1 MVLRIAIDRESIIL
15 EKRRRSER
23 NKSMPNRRAI
33 LAFCILAVRWT
44 TAFLA
49 PSSYRSIVPSCI
61 IRQDC
66 DRPNSSKNR
75 FFAANH
81 SDDDDDDDLEVL
93 SKTLSSL
100 LSSQKTQTE
109 LLTNRLGQDVF
120 AVNKTHVRESTI
132 PDIGMGLFASRDCP
146 KGALL
151 TCYPGDALVDLDN
164 DDKTT
169 WGSLGEF
176 TLHQEYMLR
185 AIQDNWG
192 IVAMDGSD
200 TPDDSTYL
208 GHYANDGAKR
218 PLCEQEL
225 GTYVIESAN
234 QANAEHRPLQDCHMV
249 TVATKAIQKGDEI
262 FVTYGPDYWREQ
274 DEFVEDDDETEEFEF
289 GDDDDEDDFDDW
301 EFDSSNDFYD
311 EEAEG
316 IVSDILSSIDD
327 DEQESQT
334 RGKGFG

>member
-1 MVLRIAIDRESIIL
+1 MS
-15 EKRRRSER
+15 
-23 NKSMPNRRAI
+23 NYRRAI

-49 PSSYRSIVPSCI
+49 PSYRSSIPSCVH
-61 IRQDC
+61 QDC
-66 DRPNSSKNR
+66 DNCPNSKCKNR
-75 FFAANH
+75 LFAANH
-81 SDDDDDDDLEVL
+81 NDHDDTLETL
-93 SKTLSSL
+93 SKNLSSL
-100 LSSQKTQTE
+100 LANQTTQTE
-109 LLTNRLGQDVF
+109 LLTSRLGHNVF
-120 AVNKTHVRESTI
+120 VLNKTHVRESTI
-132 PDIGMGLFASRDCP
+132 LDIGMGLFASQDCP
-146 KGALL
+146 KGTLL

-164 DDKTT
+164 DDDDDDKIT

-200 TPDDSTYL
+200 TDDFTYL

-225 GTYVIESAN
+225 GTYVIESSN

-274 DEFVEDDDETEEFEF
+274 DEFVEDDDDDEIEEFEF
-289 GDDDDEDDFDDW
+289 DDDEDKFDDW
-301 EFDSSNDFYD
+301 EFDNDFYD

-316 IVSDILSSIDD
+316 IVSDILSSIEV
-327 DEQESQT
+327 DEQESPS